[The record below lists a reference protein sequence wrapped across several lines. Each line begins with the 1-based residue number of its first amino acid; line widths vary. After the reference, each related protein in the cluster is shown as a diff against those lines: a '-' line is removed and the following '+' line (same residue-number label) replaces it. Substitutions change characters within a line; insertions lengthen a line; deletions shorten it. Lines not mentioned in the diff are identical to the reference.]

1 MKTDIYTENINFS
14 YDKKE
19 LLLNGINLNIKKG
32 EFTGILGPNGCGKS
46 TLLKIIL
53 KYLFPQSGIV
63 ELQNKKAERLQAGGT
78 FKNIEFCSSKIFS
91 FHAYDRRRSGL
102 YGQSALY
109 EK

>member
-63 ELQNKKAERLQAGGT
+63 ELQNKKLKDYRQEEL
-78 FKNIEFCSSKIFS
+78 SKILS
-91 FHAYDRRRSGL
+91 FVPQKSSLSMPMTVEEVVYMGRF
-102 YGQSALY
+102 
-109 EK
+109 